1 MTAKI
6 IDGNAVARSIRDEC
20 RQRVQRIV
28 AQSGVPPGLAV
39 ILVGSDPAS
48 RIYVKNKIRA
58 CIDVGIRSFRFD
70 YPADV
75 KQDEVVAKIAE
86 LNEDPAVHGI
96 LVQLP
101 LPASFDMAR
110 ILRTISADKDVDGFH
125 LYNVGGLVVGGTV
138 FPPCTPYGVL
148 KLLQHE
154 NISLEGKNVVVVGAS
169 NIVGKPMALMLMQ
182 HEATVC
188 ICHAKTRDLAQF
200 TLLADVLVVAAGYP
214 NLILPQM
221 VRTGAVVIDVG
232 INRLADGRL
241 VGDVDFAG
249 VAAKASYI
257 TPVPGGVGPMTVSML
272 LINTVTSCERWLRHL
287 SIPVAKE
294 GSPRQPPAANGT
306 GPRIADLRRP
316 PSQSGN
322 NAWPPTSS
330 QSIRV
335 RPRPGPFFL
344 APTPRSRPSRNRNSR
359 STFRPMARSSMSPTI
374 CGPRPWQPAATRFT
388 RQAPRP
394 AISLPSASP
403 ISVRRHY
410 CGTAPAGGPSTA
422 PSSGRTGAPPICA
435 RGSNRPAMRPR

>member
-6 IDGNAVARSIRDEC
+6 IDGNAVARTIRDEC

-28 AQSGVPPGLAV
+28 AQSGTPPGLAV

-58 CIDVGIRSFRFD
+58 CADVGIRSFRFD
-70 YPADV
+70 YPIDV
-75 KQDEVVAKIAE
+75 KQDEVVAKISE
-86 LNEDPAVHGI
+86 LNDDPAVHGI

-101 LPASFDMAR
+101 LPASFDMVQ
-110 ILRTISADKDVDGFH
+110 ILHTISADKDVDGFH

-148 KLLQHE
+148 KLLEHE

-169 NIVGKPMALMLMQ
+169 NIVGKPMALILMQ

-232 INRLADGRL
+232 INRLADGKL

-272 LINTVTSCERWLRHL
+272 LINTITSSERWLQRL
-287 SIPVAKE
+287 SIPGAGE
-294 GSPRQPPAANGT
+294 RLAQAA
-306 GPRIADLRRP
+306 
-316 PSQSGN
+316 
-322 NAWPPTSS
+322 
-330 QSIRV
+330 
-335 RPRPGPFFL
+335 
-344 APTPRSRPSRNRNSR
+344 
-359 STFRPMARSSMSPTI
+359 
-374 CGPRPWQPAATRFT
+374 
-388 RQAPRP
+388 
-394 AISLPSASP
+394 
-403 ISVRRHY
+403 
-410 CGTAPAGGPSTA
+410 
-422 PSSGRTGAPPICA
+422 GR
-435 RGSNRPAMRPR
+435 

>member
-6 IDGNAVARSIRDEC
+6 IDGNAVARTIRDEC

-28 AQSGVPPGLAV
+28 AQSGAPPGLAV

-58 CIDVGIRSFRFD
+58 CAGVGIRSFRFD
-70 YPADV
+70 YPSDV
-75 KQDEVVAKIAE
+75 EQDEVVTKIAE
-86 LNEDPAVHGI
+86 LNDDPAVHGI

-110 ILRTISADKDVDGFH
+110 ILHTISADKDVDGFH

-148 KLLQHE
+148 KLLEHE

-249 VAAKASYI
+249 VAAKASHI

-272 LINTVTSCERWLRHL
+272 PTNTITSCERWLQHL
-287 SIPVAKE
+287 SIPGARERLAQVA
-294 GSPRQPPAANGT
+294 
-306 GPRIADLRRP
+306 
-316 PSQSGN
+316 
-322 NAWPPTSS
+322 
-330 QSIRV
+330 
-335 RPRPGPFFL
+335 
-344 APTPRSRPSRNRNSR
+344 
-359 STFRPMARSSMSPTI
+359 
-374 CGPRPWQPAATRFT
+374 
-388 RQAPRP
+388 
-394 AISLPSASP
+394 
-403 ISVRRHY
+403 
-410 CGTAPAGGPSTA
+410 
-422 PSSGRTGAPPICA
+422 GR
-435 RGSNRPAMRPR
+435 